1 MIDAYYSRGCDS
13 SVLFGDTEIAA
24 KESYK
29 KHMNR
34 YNVIHIDVSS
44 FWDAYKDKTI
54 EQIKDYI
61 YDELRQVYGDKVDY
75 SKMISSVL

>member
-54 EQIKDYI
+54 
-61 YDELRQVYGDKVDY
+61 
-75 SKMISSVL
+75 